1 MPNIKQAGK
10 RAKQALVRRVRNRS
24 TKSEIA
30 TSRRVFVD
38 AVESKDKS
46 KAMKEFSAFCSIL
59 DKSAKRGIIKPN
71 TADRRKARA
80 AAMVSKVG

>member
-1 MPNIKQAGK
+1 
-10 RAKQALVRRVRNRS
+10 
-24 TKSEIA
+24 
-30 TSRRVFVD
+30 VD

-80 AAMVSKVG
+80 AAMVAKVG

>member
-24 TKSEIA
+24 TKSVIA
-30 TSRRVFVD
+30 TARRVFVA
-38 AVESKDKS
+38 AVESKDKAQ
-46 KAMKEFSAFCSIL
+46 AMKQFSAFCSIL
-59 DKSAKRGIIKPN
+59 DKSAKRGILKKN

-80 AAMVSKVG
+80 SDMLKKMA